1 MSLLHPGGPQLCCLL
16 VCWPKALFK
25 PLYLFTG
32 ASRPLAAVALGCLR
46 LEESGHSTPVCF
58 PWELLSPRTQA
69 IFPVDLV
76 LLGLPHCPVS
86 LRLPLALWCLQL
98 SVVTPALHS
107 LPNEQVLTENGYS
120 FTTAFLYLVEASTV
134 SLECIHELT

>member
-1 MSLLHPGGPQLCCLL
+1 M
-16 VCWPKALFK
+16 
-25 PLYLFTG
+25 
-32 ASRPLAAVALGCLR
+32 
-46 LEESGHSTPVCF
+46 
-58 PWELLSPRTQA
+58 
-69 IFPVDLV
+69 DLV

-134 SLECIHELT
+134 SLECIHELTYDLSGLICPLIPGINRSRPGSIVL

>member
-58 PWELLSPRTQA
+58 PWELLSPRTQSNISCGLGPPGLASLSCFSTSA
-69 IFPVDLV
+69 IGPVVSAALCCHPSPALIAKRAGTHGERIQFYHCFPV
-76 LLGLPHCPVS
+76 S
-86 LRLPLALWCLQL
+86 
-98 SVVTPALHS
+98 S
-107 LPNEQVLTENGYS
+107 
-120 FTTAFLYLVEASTV
+120 
-134 SLECIHELT
+134 